1 MAEEEKA
8 TTDEETTE
16 KKALTKAEKKA
27 AKKAE
32 KERKKQEKKEAKK
45 AKKMGLDVDK
55 DNSEDEETLG
65 SKILVVFV
73 TLLIILLW
81 LAIFALLIKWDVG
94 GFGSGVL
101 YPVLKD
107 VPYVNR
113 ILPKTEEDESES
125 GEASPY
131 ATLDEA
137 VEQIK
142 VLELELAEAQSND
155 NSDYIAELEAENE
168 RLRTYEEQQ
177 SEFEELRSKFYEE
190 VVFGDSSPDIE
201 EYKEYYESI
210 DPTNAELLYKE
221 VVEQTAYSDEV
232 KSYAATYSS
241 MKPKQA
247 AAMMEEMTGNLELV
261 AEILENM
268 STDDRAKILD
278 AMDSAF
284 AARLTE
290 LMAP

>member
-1 MAEEEKA
+1 MAEEEK
-8 TTDEETTE
+8 ETTADQTTMS
-16 KKALTKAEKKA
+16 KADKKA

-45 AKKMGLDVDK
+45 AKKQGK
-55 DNSEDEETLG
+55 DTDIENEDEESVG
-65 SKILVVFV
+65 SKIAVVFV
-73 TLLIILLW
+73 TLIIILLW
-81 LAIFALLIKWDVG
+81 LAIFAILIKWDVG

-113 ILPKTEEDESES
+113 ILPKTEDESES

-190 VVFGDSSPDIE
+190 VVFGDNSPDIE

-221 VVEQTAYSDEV
+221 VVEQTSYSDEV
-232 KSYAATYSS
+232 KDYASTYAS

-247 AAMMEEMTGNLELV
+247 AAMMEEMTGNMQLV
-261 AEILENM
+261 AQILENM

-278 AMDSAF
+278 AMDSTF
-284 AARLTE
+284 AAQITE